1 MSAGI
6 ARKMLATFEGAN
18 AGAVRA
24 GSARL
29 TPPLTERELEVV
41 KALARGRT
49 DRQIAG
55 ELGISEKTVGNH
67 ASNIYRKLHI
77 FDRTQAV
84 IYAVREGLID
94 VTDLE
99 YRPPPQEPQEP

>member
-1 MSAGI
+1 
-6 ARKMLATFEGAN
+6 
-18 AGAVRA
+18 VR
-24 GSARL
+24 
-29 TPPLTERELEVV
+29 
-41 KALARGRT
+41 ALARGMS
-49 DRQIAG
+49 DRQIAR

-67 ASNIYRKLHI
+67 ASNVYRKLHV

-99 YRPPPQEPQEP
+99 YRPTPPEAPR